1 MANTDAARHPRDWR
15 QAVPTES
22 EPASEAPRRRP
33 AARHLRAVPPGS
45 LAASVVAAGLEN
57 VDLGIERLSR
67 RRRAGRGPVLLLL
80 GLAVGILAA
89 AAMLWQPAAPT
100 ASSTPAGQPAP
111 SSAAAAGGG
120 ARNPASGAPG
130 VAATDLA
137 VPPRDGASTAR
148 LATNAAGAGS
158 IAPPDIETLRT
169 TAAPAPVAE
178 TIPGPGGLAYSIR
191 AVESNYTVAPGDT
204 LERIAQRYG
213 TSVDAIVGM
222 NNLRDRHSL
231 QVGQKL
237 IIP

>member
-1 MANTDAARHPRDWR
+1 MAKIEAARHPRDWR
-15 QAVPTES
+15 QAVPTEA
-22 EPASEAPRRRP
+22 EPAPEAPRRHP

-67 RRRAGRGPVLLLL
+67 PRQAGRGPVLLLL
-80 GLAVGILAA
+80 GLAISILAA

-100 ASSTPAGQPAP
+100 ASTTSADQPAP

-120 ARNPASGAPG
+120 ARNPVSGATG
-130 VAATDLA
+130 AASTDLA
-137 VPPRDGASTAR
+137 VPPRDVASTAR
-148 LATNAAGAGS
+148 LTTNAAGAGS
-158 IAPPDIETLRT
+158 SSTPDIETLRT
-169 TAAPAPVAE
+169 TAVPAPVAE
-178 TIPGPGGLAYSIR
+178 TVPGPGGLAFSIR

-204 LERIAQRYG
+204 LERIAQRYS
-213 TSVDAIVGM
+213 TTVDAIVGM